1 MRAKTY
7 HINRQA
13 LSGNFVLGIDP
24 GKQKHCGV
32 VIDATGMPQGSAFSF
47 PVSKSCQFNL
57 SAVFQAIA

>member
-24 GKQKHCGV
+24 GKEKHCGV
-32 VIDATGMPQGSAFSF
+32 VIDATGLPQGSAFFFS
-47 PVSKSCQFNL
+47 VL
-57 SAVFQAIA
+57 SRVISGY